1 MATTTICAVATPPGR
16 GGVGIIRLSGP
27 EAVAIAQAIVGDLPA
42 PRVAALRTFRNA
54 AGDAIDEGLVL
65 YFPAPHSMT
74 GEAVVELQGHG
85 GPVVL
90 DRLLQRLLS
99 LGAVLAEPGEFS
111 QRAFINGRMDLTRAE
126 AIADLISAG
135 SEAAARAAMRS
146 LQGSFASAING
157 LVERLLAVRVQ
168 CEAHIDF
175 ADEPLT
181 EAESSTEALAMALDQ
196 IKADLVETL
205 RLAES
210 GQRLQAGLTLVIAGR
225 PNAGKSSLLNALA
238 GRDAAIVTDI
248 AGTTRDVIDTALHLD
263 GLPLRVLDTAGLR
276 DSDDQ
281 IEQEG
286 VRRAR
291 AAMEQADRILLVVEE
306 GDVIEPAALGL
317 PAGVPITR
325 VLNKID
331 LTGRAPGVVA
341 GSPEMV
347 AVSALTGAGLDALRE
362 HLFTQL
368 GHTHEEP
375 PFIARRRHLLALQT
389 AAEDLDEAIAALND
403 GLGDEL
409 VAESL
414 RQAQDALG
422 RITGTITTEDLLGE
436 IFSTFCIGK

>member
-1 MATTTICAVATPPGR
+1 M
-16 GGVGIIRLSGP
+16 VGI
-27 EAVAIAQAIVGDLPA
+27 LPA
-42 PRVAALRTFRNA
+42 PRVAALRAFKNA

-65 YFPAPHSMT
+65 YFPEPHSLT

-85 GPVVL
+85 GPVVV
-90 DRLLQRLLS
+90 DQCLQRLLS

-111 QRAFINGRMDLTRAE
+111 QRAFVNGRMDLTRAE
-126 AIADLISAG
+126 AVADLINAG

-146 LQGSFASAING
+146 LQGSFASAITE
-157 LVERLLAVRVQ
+157 LVERLLAVRVH

-181 EAESSTEALAMALDQ
+181 EAESSTAALATALDE
-196 IKADLVETL
+196 IKADLAETL

-210 GQRLQAGLTLVIAGR
+210 GQRLQAGLSLVIAGR

-238 GRDAAIVTDI
+238 GRDAAIVTAI

-276 DSDDQ
+276 DSDDPV
-281 IEQEG
+281 EQEG

-291 AAMEQADRILLVVEE
+291 AAMTQADRILLVVED
-306 GDVIEPAALGL
+306 GDVIDSAALDL
-317 PAGVPITR
+317 PVGVPITR
-325 VLNKID
+325 VLNKVD
-331 LTGRAPGVVA
+331 LSGRAPGVVENW
-341 GSPEMV
+341 PDTV
-347 AVSALTGAGLDALRE
+347 AVSALTGAGLDVLRE
-362 HLFTQL
+362 HLFAQL
-368 GHTHEEP
+368 GGAHEEP
-375 PFIARRRHLLALQT
+375 PFIARRRHLTALQT
-389 AAEDLDEAIAALND
+389 AAEDLNEAIAALNE

>member
-1 MATTTICAVATPPGR
+1 MATSTICAVATPPGR

-27 EAVAIAQAIVGDLPA
+27 DAATIAQQIVGDLPA
-42 PRVAALRTFRNA
+42 PRLAALRAFTDA
-54 AGDAIDEGLVL
+54 AGEPIDEGLVL

-74 GEAVVELQGHG
+74 GESVVELQGHG

-99 LGAVLAEPGEFS
+99 LGAVLAEAGEFS
-111 QRAFINGRMDLTRAE
+111 QRAFVNGRIDLTRAE
-126 AIADLISAG
+126 AVADVINAG

-146 LQGSFASAING
+146 LQGAFARTINT
-157 LVERLLAVRVQ
+157 LVERLLAVRVH

-181 EAESSTEALAMALDQ
+181 EAESSTTALAAALDQ
-196 IKADLVETL
+196 IKVDLQETL
-205 RLAES
+205 RLAAS
-210 GQRLQAGLTLVIAGR
+210 GERLQSGLTLVIAGR

-248 AGTTRDVIDTALHLD
+248 AGTTRDIIDTALHLD

-276 DSDDQ
+276 ESDDQ

-291 AAMEQADRILLVVEE
+291 AAMAQADRILLVMED
-306 GDVIEPAALGL
+306 GDAIDPASLDL

-325 VLNKID
+325 VVNKID
-331 LTGRAPGVVA
+331 LTGRPPGVVD
-341 GSPEMV
+341 EMADTV
-347 AVSALTGAGLDALRE
+347 AVSALTGVGLGALRE

-375 PFIARRRHLLALQT
+375 PFMARRRHLLALQA
-389 AAEDLDEAIAALND
+389 AAEDLDEAIAALNE